1 MSQNHRL
8 ITLKDDRTKGIKS
21 SQNLKQII
29 FGIWLNLKNEKP
41 TLKKKDLDFLLEKNK
56 ILIYKKC
63 LEFILL
69 SDKIK
74 TIYSPNENTFLLV
87 IFYYGIQ
94 CHYEVR
100 VNKNNKNVNKT
111 IFSNFENKWIVSKKK
126 NLR

>member
-8 ITLKDDRTKGIKS
+8 ITLKDDRIKGIKS

-29 FGIWLNLKNEKP
+29 FGIWLNLKDEKP

-74 TIYSPNENTFLLV
+74 TIYSPNKNTFLLV
-87 IFYYGIQ
+87 IFYYGI
-94 CHYEVR
+94 
-100 VNKNNKNVNKT
+100 
-111 IFSNFENKWIVSKKK
+111 
-126 NLR
+126 